1 MATESKTTK
10 VSGKDVK
17 NFMDNFDSPEEV
29 LTALENKTN
38 DLARD
43 IDALIH
49 SMGNLF
55 EQDALAY
62 SMADVC
68 IKVEMQGLGQTI
80 IKSQIGNPGLLKHIA
95 EDIAKA
101 EAEEVEQ

>member
-1 MATESKTTK
+1 MAVNSKTMRIT
-10 VSGKDVK
+10 GEDIKD
-17 NFMDNFDSPEEV
+17 FMNSFDSPEEV
-29 LTALENKTN
+29 LATLENKAE

-43 IDALIH
+43 IDALIK

-55 EQDALAY
+55 EQDALVY

-68 IKVEMQGLGQTI
+68 IKVEMSGLGQTI
-80 IKSQIGNPGLLKHIA
+80 LKAQIGNPGLLKHIA

-101 EAEEVEQ
+101 KEAE